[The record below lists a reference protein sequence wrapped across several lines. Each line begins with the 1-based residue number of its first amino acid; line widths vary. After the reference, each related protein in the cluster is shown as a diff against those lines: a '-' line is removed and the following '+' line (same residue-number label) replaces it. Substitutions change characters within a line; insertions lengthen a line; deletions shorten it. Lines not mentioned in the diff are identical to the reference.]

1 MSKKHILL
9 TGSYGNLGRALVE
22 HLADGQTHLFLQ
34 GRRWDEENAQWAH
47 ALDAGSIT
55 LLNADLSRIDDISS
69 MFDRIREKTDHLD
82 VLINNAGVQDICDLE
97 TMSAEIWQNMFD
109 VNLRAA
115 HLLTQHFSR
124 LERVHSRRC
133 IINILS
139 IEAEHPAV
147 GHSHYAASK
156 GGLLQYS
163 RAAALELGPKGIRVN
178 AVSPGLIEREGIHEQ
193 WPDGVQRYLKASP
206 LKRLI
211 SPADIAHAVEYLM
224 NAEAV
229 TGINLVVD
237 AGIGTVT
244 GY

>member
-1 MSKKHILL
+1 MRKKHILI
-9 TGSYGNLGRALVE
+9 TGSYGNLGRALAE
-22 HLADGQTHLFLQ
+22 HLADEHTHLFLQ
-34 GRRWDEENAQWAH
+34 GREWDKEAAGWAH
-47 ALDAGSIT
+47 ELNAGSIT
-55 LLNADLSRIDDISS
+55 LLNADLRSISS
-69 MFDRIREKTDHLD
+69 IDTMCEQVHTETEYLD
-82 VLINNAGVQDICDLE
+82 VLINNAGVQDICELE
-97 TMSAEIWQNMFD
+97 TMPGETWQRMFD

-115 HLLTQHFSR
+115 HLLTQHFSG
-124 LERVHSRRC
+124 LKSDHNRRC

-163 RAAALELGPKGIRVN
+163 RAAALELGPRGIRVN
-178 AVSPGLIEREGIHEQ
+178 AVSPGLIERDGIHEQ
-193 WPDGVQRYLKASP
+193 WPEGVQRYLKASP

-211 SPADIAHAVEYLM
+211 SPADVAHAVDYLIA
-224 NAEAV
+224 AEAV